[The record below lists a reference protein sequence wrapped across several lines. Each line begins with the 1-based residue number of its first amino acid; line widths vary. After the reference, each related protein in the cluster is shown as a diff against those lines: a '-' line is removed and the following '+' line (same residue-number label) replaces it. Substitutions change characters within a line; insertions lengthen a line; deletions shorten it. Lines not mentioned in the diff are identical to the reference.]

1 MYDFCGDAGYHHRSQ
16 DKHKQIP
23 IKRGPKL
30 GLGSSGLTY
39 SLDTLLGTFRTYLAI
54 GKLYSFGL
62 WAKFK

>member
-1 MYDFCGDAGYHHRSQ
+1 MYDFCGDAGHHHRSQ

-39 SLDTLLGTFRTYLAI
+39 SLDTLLGTFRLI
-54 GKLYSFGL
+54 WL
-62 WAKFK
+62 

>member
-39 SLDTLLGTFRTYLAI
+39 SLDTLLGTFRLI
-54 GKLYSFGL
+54 WL
-62 WAKFK
+62 

>member
-1 MYDFCGDAGYHHRSQ
+1 MYDFCGDAGHHHRSQ

-39 SLDTLLGTFRTYLAI
+39 SLDTLLGTLD
-54 GKLYSFGL
+54 LFGYRETL
-62 WAKFK
+62 FFWTLG